1 MNNQTKI
8 KLDRPDFSELTTTQR
23 AEAEYECLRLEMIAA
38 AFHKIMAPWDEVE
51 VFGDLVTF
59 TIEQSPIDG
68 GVYLLLENTNHRID
82 YIEGYN
88 YYGYNYVLRSPLASD
103 EPMHFENVD
112 RIVDFFIK
120 ENKDTIKYFA
130 HQLTLAA

>member
-1 MNNQTKI
+1 MSPIQA
-8 KLDRPDFSELTTTQR
+8 PDLLPVRFVDWFSGRGWQAR
-23 AEAEYECLRLEMIAA
+23 DHQLEMIAA